1 MPVPHRFWHPPANPP
16 AAARADDISRW
27 EAELGASFPAA
38 LREAYLVQNGGLLH
52 SSVLELFPLEE
63 MGPADE
69 DVWEYVEVNAS
80 ESEPDWTDPERR
92 ARLFVFARGEYDDLY
107 LLDFG
112 AEGESAVYVCSNDTL
127 ELTRCAE
134 SLATFLAAELAADPA
149 PAVDWS
155 ETERLPVL
163 ARESI
168 DLQLLEKIQ
177 ARTEQVLCRD
187 GELLVSFYR
196 TWGEDTDETIER
208 TALPLPIS
216 ADAATIQPFRTSKPG
231 TFILNIDSSSERDGE
246 HITCTQTC
254 DGLWRNR
261 TEHAPS
267 LCTAFESPDREK
279 LRQLRLQL
287 VGLGRG

>member
-1 MPVPHRFWHPPANPP
+1 M
-16 AAARADDISRW
+16 
-27 EAELGASFPAA
+27 
-38 LREAYLVQNGGLLH
+38 LH
-52 SSVLELFPLEE
+52 SSEVELFPLAEI
-63 MGPADE
+63 GPAED
-69 DVWEYVEVNAS
+69 DVWEYVEFSTEAD
-80 ESEPDWTDPERR
+80 EPDWTDPERR
-92 ARLFVFARGEYDDLY
+92 SRLFVFARGEYDDLY
-107 LLDFG
+107 LFDLD
-112 AEGESAVYVCSNDTL
+112 GELAVYVCSNDAL
-127 ELTRCAE
+127 ELSRCAE
-134 SLATFLAAELAADPA
+134 TLSQFLVAELAADAA

-163 ARESI
+163 ARETI

-187 GELLVSFYR
+187 GEFLVSFYR
-196 TWGEDTDETIER
+196 TWGADTDETIER

-216 ADAATIQPFRTSKPG
+216 ADAATIQPFRTNKPG
-231 TFILNIDSSSERDGE
+231 TFVLNIDSSSERDGE

-261 TEHAPS
+261 TERTPS

-279 LRQLRLQL
+279 LRLLRLQL